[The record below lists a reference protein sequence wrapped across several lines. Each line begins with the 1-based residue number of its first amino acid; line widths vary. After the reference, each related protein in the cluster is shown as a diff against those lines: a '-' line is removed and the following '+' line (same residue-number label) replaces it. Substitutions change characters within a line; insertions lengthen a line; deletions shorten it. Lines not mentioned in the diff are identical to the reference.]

1 MNNKK
6 LQYISVALT
15 ILFFSIG
22 GFFLYIK
29 HKNEEKAASEA
40 SYLLSKVPSLID
52 EKQYDKALKL
62 NEEVAQKFKDTP
74 FYILALS
81 NEISLSN
88 LGNLNIDDA
97 KLSKT
102 VADKSKDIY
111 VKDAFLEREAYAY
124 YKKNDFNK
132 ALDILKELSPGAF
145 NKPSSLLLEA
155 EIYEKLNNIQK
166 AKSIYEMIFRDYPS
180 TYYGYFAKFRYYY
193 LGG

>member
-6 LQYISVALT
+6 LQYISAALT
-15 ILFFSIG
+15 ILFFFIG
-22 GFFLYIK
+22 GFFIYIK

-52 EKQYDKALKL
+52 EKNYNEALKL
-62 NEEVAQKFKDTP
+62 NEEVAQKFKNTP

-81 NEISLSN
+81 NEVSLSN

-102 VADKSKDIY
+102 IRDKSKDTY

-124 YKKNDFNK
+124 YKKNEFNK
-132 ALDILKELSPGAF
+132 ALNILKELSPGAF
-145 NKPSSLLLEA
+145 NKPSALLLEA
-155 EIYEKLNNIQK
+155 EIYEKLNKVQK

-180 TYYGYFAKFRYYY
+180 SYYGYFAKFRYYY